1 MNRHTLLYL
10 SGTRTA
16 PAMPASRSY
25 LPFTAAI
32 AGIAVFSAMD
42 AVMKG
47 AALAA
52 GVYTAVFLRNSIGTA
67 MMAPV
72 WLAAGRPFS
81 GRAALVVHIQR
92 AVVTSGMALLFF
104 YSLTLLPLAEAIALS
119 FIAPLIALYLA
130 ALLLG
135 EQIRPSAILASLL
148 GIAGVV
154 VIAAERM
161 RGEAFSA
168 DALSGIAALLT
179 SAVLY
184 ALNLVLQRKQALLS
198 SPVEIA
204 TVQNLFMA
212 MILSLA
218 APWWLEWPSLP
229 ALGLISLSALLA
241 IAALLMLSWAY
252 ARAEAQVL
260 VPVEYT
266 GVLWAALFGW
276 LMFAEPVGLV
286 TVAGA
291 VLIVVGCWIAAR
303 RQSPANP
310 PHS

>member
-1 MNRHTLLYL
+1 
-10 SGTRTA
+10 
-16 PAMPASRSY
+16 MPPSRPL
-25 LPFTAAI
+25 LPFVAAI

-42 AVMKG
+42 AMMKG

-52 GVYTAVFLRNSIGTA
+52 GVYTAVFLRNALGAA

-72 WLAAGRPFS
+72 WLAAGRPMS
-81 GRAALVVHIQR
+81 GRAALVVHVQR

-104 YSLTLLPLAEAIALS
+104 YALTLLPLAEAIALS

-135 EQIRPSAILASLL
+135 EQIRPSAVIASLM
-148 GIAGVV
+148 GIAGVA
-154 VIAAERM
+154 VIAASRLQ
-161 RGEAFSA
+161 GGAYSA
-168 DALSGIAALLT
+168 ESAWGIAALLS

-204 TVQNLFMA
+204 LVQNLFMA
-212 MILSLA
+212 MILAMA
-218 APWWLEWPSLP
+218 APWLLHWPSLP
-229 ALGLISLSALLA
+229 ALGLIALSALLA
-241 IAALLMLSWAY
+241 VLALLMLSWAY
-252 ARAEAQVL
+252 ARAEAQAL

-266 GVLWAALFGW
+266 GFLWAALFGW
-276 LMFAEPVGLV
+276 LMFAEPVGPA

-291 VLIVVGCWIAAR
+291 VLIVVGSWIAAR
-303 RQSPANP
+303 RQAPASP

>member
-1 MNRHTLLYL
+1 MQ
-10 SGTRTA
+10 
-16 PAMPASRSY
+16 ASRPL
-25 LPFTAAI
+25 LPFVAAV

-52 GVYTAVFLRNSIGTA
+52 GVYTAVFLRNSIGALT
-67 MMAPV
+67 MTPV
-72 WLAAGRPFS
+72 WLAAGRPWAGS
-81 GRAALVVHIQR
+81 AALKVHVQR

-104 YSLTLLPLAEAIALS
+104 YSLTLLPLAEAISLS

-135 EQIRPSAILASLL
+135 EQIQPGAVIASLM

-154 VIAAERM
+154 VIAATRL
-161 RGEAFSA
+161 GGADWSAEAVW
-168 DALSGIAALLT
+168 GIAALLT

-204 TVQNLFMA
+204 LVQNLFMA
-212 MILSLA
+212 LILSLA
-218 APWWLEWPSLP
+218 APWWLEWPDLP
-229 ALGLISLSALLA
+229 ALGLIALSSLLA
-241 IAALLMLSWAY
+241 TAALLMLSWAY
-252 ARAEAQVL
+252 ARAEAQAL

-266 GVLWAALFGW
+266 GFLWAALFGW
-276 LMFAEPVGLV
+276 WFYAEPVGPA

-291 VLIVVGCWIAAR
+291 LLIVLACWIAAR
-303 RQSPANP
+303 RQVPANP

>member
-1 MNRHTLLYL
+1 MHSPRPLLPL
-10 SGTRTA
+10 A
-16 PAMPASRSY
+16 
-25 LPFTAAI
+25 AAI

-52 GVYTAVFLRNSIGTA
+52 GVYTAVFLRNSIGA
-67 MMAPV
+67 LMMTPV
-72 WLAAGRPFS
+72 WLAAGRPMA
-81 GRAALVVHIQR
+81 GRAALRVHVQR
-92 AVVTSGMALLFF
+92 AFVTSGMAVLFF
-104 YSLTLLPLAEAIALS
+104 HALTLLPLAEAIALS

-135 EQIRPSAILASLL
+135 EQIHPRAIIASLL
-148 GIAGVV
+148 GVAGVI
-154 VIAAERM
+154 VIAASRL
-161 RGEAFSA
+161 RGGGYSA
-168 DALSGIAALLT
+168 ESIEGMAALLS

-204 TVQNLFMA
+204 LVQNLFMA
-212 MILSLA
+212 MILALA
-218 APWWLEWPSLP
+218 APWWVEWPDLP
-229 ALGLISLSALLA
+229 ALGMIALSSLLATCALL
-241 IAALLMLSWAY
+241 LLSWAY

-266 GVLWAALFGW
+266 GFLWAALFGW
-276 LMFAEPVGLV
+276 WLYAEPVGLA
-286 TVAGA
+286 TIAGA
-291 VLIVVGCWIAAR
+291 LLIVVACWIATR
-303 RQSPANP
+303 RLTPASP

>member
-1 MNRHTLLYL
+1 
-10 SGTRTA
+10 
-16 PAMPASRSY
+16 MPAARPV
-25 LPFTAAI
+25 LPFVAAI

-52 GVYTAVFLRNSIGTA
+52 GVYTAVFLRNSIGAA

-72 WLAAGRPFS
+72 WLAAGRPMS
-81 GRAALVVHIQR
+81 GRAALIVHIQR
-92 AVVTSGMALLFF
+92 AFVTSGMAILFF
-104 YSLTLLPLAEAIALS
+104 YALTLLPLAEAIALS

-135 EQIRPSAILASLL
+135 ERIHPSAIIASLM

-154 VIAAERM
+154 VIAATRLGGGDYTSE
-161 RGEAFSA
+161 S
-168 DALSGIAALLT
+168 LWGIAALLT
-179 SAVLY
+179 SAMLY

-198 SPVEIA
+198 SPIEIA
-204 TVQNLFMA
+204 LAQNLFMA
-212 MILSLA
+212 MILALA
-218 APWWLEWPSLP
+218 APWWLAWPDWR
-229 ALGLISLSALLA
+229 ALGLIAFSSFLA
-241 IAALLMLSWAY
+241 VLALLMLSWAY
-252 ARAEAQVL
+252 ARAEAQAL

-266 GVLWAALFGW
+266 GFLWAALFGW
-276 LMFAEPVGLV
+276 LLFAEPVGPA

-291 VLIVVGCWIAAR
+291 VLIVLGCWIAAR
-303 RQSPANP
+303 QQAAAIP

>member
-1 MNRHTLLYL
+1 M
-10 SGTRTA
+10 A
-16 PAMPASRSY
+16 V
-25 LPFTAAI
+25 

-52 GVYTAVFLRNSIGTA
+52 GVYTAVFLRNSLGA
-67 MMAPV
+67 VMMTPV
-72 WLAAGRPFS
+72 WLAAGRPMS
-81 GRAALVVHIQR
+81 GRAALTVHIQR
-92 AVVTSGMALLFF
+92 AVVTSGMAILFF

-135 EQIRPSAILASLL
+135 ELIQPSAITASLMGL
-148 GIAGVV
+148 AGVV
-154 VIAAERM
+154 VIAAARL
-161 RGEAFSA
+161 GEGGISTESV
-168 DALSGIAALLT
+168 SGIAALLA

-204 TVQNLFMA
+204 LVQNLFMA
-212 MILSLA
+212 MILALA
-218 APWWLEWPSLP
+218 APWWLQWPDTN
-229 ALGLISLSALLA
+229 ALGLIALSSLLA
-241 IAALLMLSWAY
+241 IMALLMLSWAY

-266 GVLWAALFGW
+266 GFLWAALFGW
-276 LMFAEPVGLV
+276 LMFAEPVGLA

-291 VLIVVGCWIAAR
+291 VLIVIGSWIAAR
-303 RQSPANP
+303 ATAPQDRHDA
-310 PHS
+310 

>member
-1 MNRHTLLYL
+1 MH
-10 SGTRTA
+10 
-16 PAMPASRSY
+16 PSRPL
-25 LPFTAAI
+25 LPFIAAV

-52 GVYTAVFLRNSIGTA
+52 GVYTAVFLRNSIGA
-67 MMAPV
+67 LMMAPV
-72 WLAAGRPFS
+72 WLMAGRPIS

-135 EQIRPSAILASLL
+135 EQIQPSAIIASLV

-154 VIAAERM
+154 MIAATRLQGGNWSDE
-161 RGEAFSA
+161 S
-168 DALSGIAALLT
+168 LSGIAALLT

-198 SPVEIA
+198 SPIEIA
-204 TVQNLFMA
+204 MVQNLFMA

-218 APWWLEWPSLP
+218 APWLLEWPGARS
-229 ALGLISLSALLA
+229 LGLIALSSMLA
-241 IAALLMLSWAY
+241 ICALLMLSWAY

-266 GVLWAALFGW
+266 GFLWAALFGW
-276 LMFAEPVGLV
+276 WFFAEPVGLA

-291 VLIVVGCWIAAR
+291 VLIVIGSWIAAR
-303 RQSPANP
+303 LQMPASP

>member
-1 MNRHTLLYL
+1 MHAP
-10 SGTRTA
+10 RTF
-16 PAMPASRSY
+16 
-25 LPFTAAI
+25 LPVLATV

-47 AALAA
+47 ASIAA
-52 GVYTAVFLRNSIGTA
+52 GVYTAVFLRNTMGAA
-67 MMAPV
+67 MMVPV
-72 WLAAGRPFS
+72 WLAAGRPMA
-81 GRAALVVHIQR
+81 GRAAFRVHVQR
-92 AVVTSGMALLFF
+92 AVVTSGMAMLFF

-135 EQIRPSAILASLL
+135 EQIHPSAIVASLM

-154 VIAAERM
+154 VIVAARF
-161 RGEAFSA
+161 GEGGYSA
-168 DALSGIAALLT
+168 ESLTGIAALLS

-184 ALNLVLQRKQALLS
+184 ALNLVLQRKQALLA

-204 TVQNLFMA
+204 LSQNLIMA
-212 MILSLA
+212 AILSLA
-218 APWWLEWPSLP
+218 APWWLDWPDMH
-229 ALGLISLSALLA
+229 AVGLIAISALLA
-241 IAALLMLSWAY
+241 IMALLMLSWAY

-266 GVLWAALFGW
+266 GFLWAALFGW
-276 LMFAEPVGLV
+276 WWFAEPVGLA

-291 VLIVVGCWIAAR
+291 VLIVLGCWIAAR
-303 RQSPANP
+303 QTRAGLPQT
-310 PHS
+310 

>member
-1 MNRHTLLYL
+1 MH
-10 SGTRTA
+10 
-16 PAMPASRSY
+16 PSRPL
-25 LPFTAAI
+25 LPFIAAV

-47 AALAA
+47 ASIAA
-52 GVYTAVFLRNSIGTA
+52 GVYTAVFLRNSIGALT
-67 MMAPV
+67 MTPV
-72 WLAAGRPFS
+72 WLAAGRPWA
-81 GRAALVVHIQR
+81 GRAALKVHVQR
-92 AVVTSGMALLFF
+92 ALVTSGMALLFF

-135 EQIRPSAILASLL
+135 EHIQPSAVIASLM

-154 VIAAERM
+154 VIAATRLQ
-161 RGEAFSA
+161 GGGWSA
-168 DALSGIAALLT
+168 ESAWGIAALLT

-204 TVQNLFMA
+204 LVQNLFMA

-218 APWWLEWPSLP
+218 APWFLQWPDAH
-229 ALGLISLSALLA
+229 ALGLIALSSLLA
-241 IAALLMLSWAY
+241 TSALLMLSWAY

-260 VPVEYT
+260 VSVEYT
-266 GVLWAALFGW
+266 GFLWAALFGW
-276 LMFAEPVGLV
+276 WLYAEPVGLA

-291 VLIVVGCWIAAR
+291 AMIVVGCWIAAR
-303 RQSPANP
+303 RQAPANP